1 MTPHALTETEVAA
14 LLARLGA
21 RPRRITSNSRTVEPG
36 VAFAAYPGSAHD
48 GRAFIPD
55 AVQRGAAAVLWETRG
70 FDWDASIAVPN
81 HGVEGLKHNLGSIAD
96 FIYGSPSRALWTI
109 GVTGTNGKTSC
120 TQWIAHAFERF
131 GRSAAVIGT
140 LGSGF
145 VGALEPAPN
154 TTPDAALLHE
164 TLARLK
170 AGGAQ
175 VVAMEVSSI
184 GLEQDR
190 VNGMKFDV
198 AMFTNLSRDHLDFH
212 GTMAAYGAAKA
223 RLFAWPTLLAAVI
236 NTDDD
241 FGKGLVD
248 QMRNHAASRLT
259 YGLSGAEITATSITT
274 LPSGMVLG
282 IATPWGRGELQT
294 SLVGTFNASNLL
306 GTLGVLLA
314 SGVPL
319 DDALASMA
327 SLTPPPGRMERQG
340 GGELPL
346 VVIDYAHTPDALQ
359 QVLTAMRPSVRN
371 GGALVCVFGA
381 GGDRDPGKRP
391 EMGRVAASLADRVVV
406 TSDNPRSED
415 PTAIA
420 MSIAQGVRAAGN
432 RHWILE
438 VDRAKAIRAAIAA
451 GHAGDVIVVAGKGH
465 ETYQEIA
472 GEKHPFSDAAE
483 VRSALAQWSNG

>member
-1 MTPHALTETEVAA
+1 MTPHALSEVDVAA

-21 RPRRITSNSRTVEPG
+21 RPRRITSDSRAVEPG
-36 VAFAAYPGSAHD
+36 VAFAAYPGASRD
-48 GRAFIPD
+48 GRTFIPD
-55 AVQRGAAAVLWETRG
+55 AVQRGAGAVLWERLG

-81 HGVEGLKHNLGSIAD
+81 QPVEGLKHNLGSIAD

-120 TQWIAHAFERF
+120 TQWIAQAFEQF

-154 TTPDAALLHE
+154 TTPDAALLQE

-170 AGGAQ
+170 EGGAQ

-184 GLEQDR
+184 GLAQDR

-198 AMFTNLSRDHLDFH
+198 TMFTNLSRDHLDYH

-248 QMRNHAASRLT
+248 QMRDHAASRLT
-259 YGLSGAEITATSITT
+259 YGLSGAEITATSVITSS
-274 LPSGMVLG
+274 SGMTLG
-282 IATPWGRGELQT
+282 VATPWGRGELQT

-314 SGVPL
+314 SGVAL
-319 DDALASMA
+319 DDALAAMA
-327 SLTPPPGRMERQG
+327 VLRPPPGRMERHG
-340 GGELPL
+340 GGERPL

-359 QVLTAMRPSVRN
+359 QILTALRPSVRD
-371 GGALVCVFGA
+371 GASLVCVFGA

-391 EMGRVAASLADRVVV
+391 EMGRIAASLADRVVV

-438 VDRAKAIRAAIAA
+438 IDRAKAIRGAIAA
-451 GHAGDVIVVAGKGH
+451 GRPGDVIVLAGKGH
-465 ETYQEIA
+465 ETHQEIA

-483 VRSALAQWSNG
+483 AASALAEWSGG

>member
-1 MTPHALTETEVAA
+1 MVHALSEVEIAA

-21 RPRRITSNSRTVEPG
+21 RPHRITSDSRVVEPG
-36 VAFAAYPGSAHD
+36 VAFAAYPGTARD
-48 GRAFIPD
+48 GRTFIPE
-55 AVQRGAAAVLWETRG
+55 ALRRGAMAVLWEAKG
-70 FDWDASIAVPN
+70 FDWNASITVPN
-81 HGVEGLKHNLGSIAD
+81 QPVEGLKQNLGSIAD

-120 TQWIAHAFERF
+120 TQWIAQAFERF

-145 VGALEPAPN
+145 AGALEPAPN

-164 TLARLK
+164 MLARFK

-184 GLEQDR
+184 GLAQDR

-198 AMFTNLSRDHLDFH
+198 AMFTNLSRDHLDHH

-248 QMRNHAASRLT
+248 QMRDHAASRLT
-259 YGLSGAEITATSITT
+259 YGLSGAEITATSIITT
-274 LPSGMVLG
+274 TSGMVLG
-282 IATPWGRGELQT
+282 VATPWGRGELRT
-294 SLVGTFNASNLL
+294 SLVGTFNVSNLL

-314 SGVPL
+314 SGVSL
-319 DDALASMA
+319 DDAVAAMDA
-327 SLTPPPGRMERQG
+327 LTPPPGRMERHG
-340 GGELPL
+340 GGERPL
-346 VVIDYAHTPDALQ
+346 VVIDYAHTPDALEQ
-359 QVLTAMRPSVRN
+359 ILKALRPSVRD
-371 GGALVCVFGA
+371 GGSLVCVFGA

-391 EMGRVAASLADRVVV
+391 EMGRIAASLADRVVV

-438 VDRAKAIRAAIAA
+438 VDRAKAISGAIAS
-451 GHAGDVIVVAGKGH
+451 GRPGDVIVLAGKGH
-465 ETYQEIA
+465 EAYQEIA
-472 GEKHPFSDAAE
+472 GEKRPFSDAAE
-483 VRSALAQWSNG
+483 AESALAQWGGE

>member
-1 MTPHALTETEVAA
+1 MAEP
-14 LLARLGA
+14 
-21 RPRRITSNSRTVEPG
+21 SSRTPRS
-36 VAFAAYPGSAHD
+36 AARRRCSGKRRDS
-48 GRAFIPD
+48 
-55 AVQRGAAAVLWETRG
+55 T
-70 FDWDASIAVPN
+70 WDASIAVPN
-81 HGVEGLKHNLGSIAD
+81 QPVEHLRQNLGAIAD
-96 FIYGSPSRALWTI
+96 FIYGSPSQTLWTI

-120 TQWIAHAFERF
+120 TQWIAQAFEQF

-140 LGSGF
+140 LGNGF

-170 AGGAQ
+170 PGGAQ
-175 VVAMEVSSI
+175 VVAIEVSSI
-184 GLEQDR
+184 GLAQDR

-198 AMFTNLSRDHLDFH
+198 AMFTNLSRDHLDYH

-236 NTDDD
+236 NIDDD

-259 YGLSGAEITATSITT
+259 YGLSGAEITATSIATSR
-274 LPSGMVLG
+274 SGMTIGVS
-282 IATPWGRGELQT
+282 TPWGRCELRT

-319 DDALASMA
+319 DDAVAAMDA
-327 SLTPPPGRMERQG
+327 LTPPPGRMERHG
-340 GGELPL
+340 GGEQPL
-346 VVIDYAHTPDALQ
+346 VVIDYAHTPDALEK
-359 QVLTAMRPSVRN
+359 VLTALRPSVSN
-371 GGALVCVFGA
+371 GGSLVCVFGA

-391 EMGRVAASLADRVVV
+391 EMGRIAASLADRIVV

-420 MSIAQGVRAAGN
+420 MSIAQGIRAAGN

-438 VDRAKAIRAAIAA
+438 VDRAKAIRGAIAA
-451 GHAGDVIVVAGKGH
+451 GRAGDVIVLAGKGH
-465 ETYQEIA
+465 ETYQEVA

-483 VRSALAQWSNG
+483 AESALAQWGTE